1 MERVN
6 TEATFVDAM
15 TMDLGGPRTG
25 ELLGRLDEAMDFEA
39 LAGPVRQLPMY
50 QHTGAGRRPWDA
62 VVMIKCL
69 MLQRWFGLSDPQLE
83 EQIRDRLSF
92 RRFLGLSLMDQTPDE
107 TSFVRFR
114 QRLREAKLDERLF
127 SAVLEQLIE
136 RGLKV
141 QEGTIVDATVIEQ
154 SRGRKRKD
162 GTSTRDEAAS
172 YTKKHG
178 RTMHGYK
185 AHVASSL
192 EGLITGCRMTTAKVH
207 DSQCMDELIESERH
221 AVLGDRAYD
230 DASRRQRL
238 RQRGVIDGICYKR
251 KRGQA
256 KLYDWQE
263 RWNKL
268 VAEIRAVGERPFAVF
283 KRQMGWRRVRYRGLE
298 RNRSDLWLHA
308 AAYNIRHALCLMS

>member
-1 MERVN
+1 MERAN
-6 TEATFVDAM
+6 LEPTFVDSM
-15 TMDLGGPRTG
+15 TVDLGGPRTG
-25 ELLGRLDEAMDFEA
+25 ELLDRLEQAMDWQA
-39 LAGPVRQLPMY
+39 LAAPVRQLPMY

-92 RRFLGLSLMDQTPDE
+92 RRFLGLSLMDGTPDE

-114 QRLREAKLDERLF
+114 DRLREAGLERRLF
-127 SAVLEQLIE
+127 DDVLEQLTD
-136 RGLKV
+136 RGLRVK
-141 QEGTIVDATVIEQ
+141 EGTIVDATVIEQ
-154 SRGRKRKD
+154 SRGRKRED
-162 GTSTRDEAAS
+162 GSSTRDEDAS

-192 EGLITGCRMTTAKVH
+192 EGLITDCDLTTAKVH
-207 DSQCMDELIESERH
+207 DSQCMDELIEQETH

-230 DASRRQRL
+230 DERRRRRL
-238 RQRGVIDGICYKR
+238 RERGVIDGICYKR
-251 KRGQA
+251 KRGQK

-268 VAEIRAVGERPFAVF
+268 VAKVRAIGERPFAVF
-283 KRQMGWRRVRYRGLE
+283 KRQMNWRRVRYRGLP
-298 RNRSDLWLHA
+298 RNRSDLMLNA
-308 AAYNIRHALCLMS
+308 AAYNIRHGLCLAE